1 MEAEDVIERAK
12 AKLGDGL
19 VEARAPRAKFVEL
32 RVRPQSLLEAARFLK
47 EVGFNH
53 PLSVAGTDYPDSG
66 EVEVV
71 YHVSSLSDKLVAALK
86 TRVPRASPSVPS
98 LRGVWLGVHFHER
111 ETWEMLGI
119 NFEGHPELK
128 RFLLQEDWEEG
139 VYPLRKDFKLKPEG

>member
-1 MEAEDVIERAK
+1 MEELAEAIK
-12 AKLGDGL
+12 AKLGEGL
-19 VEARAPRAKFVEL
+19 IEAKVPRAKFIEL
-32 RVRPQSLLEAARFLK
+32 IVRPERLLEAARLLK
-47 EVGFNH
+47 EAGFNH
-53 PLSVAGTDYPDSG
+53 PLSVAGVDYPDAN

-71 YHVSSLSDKLVAALK
+71 YHISSLEKKSVAALK
-86 TRVPRASPSVPS
+86 VRVPRAAPSIPS

-111 ETWEMLGI
+111 ETWEMLGV